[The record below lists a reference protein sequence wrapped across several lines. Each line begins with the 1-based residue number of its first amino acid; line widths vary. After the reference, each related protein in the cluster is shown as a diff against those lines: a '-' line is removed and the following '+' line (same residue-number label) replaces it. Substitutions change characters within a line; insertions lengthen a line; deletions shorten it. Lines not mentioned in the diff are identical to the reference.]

1 MLYSEFQELTGTSY
15 PVEYYHEK
23 IEPKYYDYP
32 GNKQEFCRDHLVRK
46 MALLTE
52 TLAYSQ
58 KRANTPEWT
67 ESDQYL
73 WTEAKKLFALY
84 TEKLAKLN
92 QWLGYT
98 QL

>member
-15 PVEYYHEK
+15 PVQHYHEK
-23 IEPKYYDYP
+23 IEPEYYNYP

-46 MALLTE
+46 LALLTE
-52 TLAYSQ
+52 TLVYAQ
-58 KRANTPEWT
+58 KRSLKS
-67 ESDQYL
+67 ESSEMDKYL
-73 WTEAKKLFALY
+73 WDQAKQLFALY
-84 TEKLAKLN
+84 TEKLVKLN